1 MALPNNGT
9 DRLESEKVRMAESN
23 STKEQQDEEQIN
35 APLVFS
41 CAKCR
46 TIVGDSFSFLSSNE
60 DMQTITLT
68 AASNIQRS
76 ADVFNSK
83 TGSDVGCTYF
93 VFTCVSCQ
101 SPLGRYYL
109 TTSRDL
115 DELRQKFTFT
125 VQAISSYQLGKAQ
138 HGQLPDCAAEEQDV
152 TSNRENGG
160 TSNDAGTEALA
171 EEVLKIQTVVM
182 NLLTRVA
189 QLEEAAAANDK
200 GNCNAGSKRSR

>member
-1 MALPNNGT
+1 MS
-9 DRLESEKVRMAESN
+9 ESAN
-23 STKEQQDEEQIN
+23 AQDDDQIN

-83 TGSDVGCTYF
+83 TGNDVGCTYF
-93 VFTCVSCQ
+93 VFTCINCQ

-115 DELRQKFTFT
+115 DDLRQKFTFT

-138 HGQLPDCAAEEQDV
+138 HGQMPECTTGEGKD
-152 TSNRENGG
+152 TSSKESNG
-160 TSNDAGTEALA
+160 SNDDTSTSALA
-171 EEVLKIQTVVM
+171 EEVVKIQTVVM
-182 NLLTRVA
+182 NLLARVA
-189 QLEEAAAANDK
+189 QLEEANSHADISN
-200 GNCNAGSKRSR
+200 KRGRNQA